1 MAALMRRYGVG
12 ARWYDVL
19 SGERPVYRAGRQAG
33 IALLALS
40 PGDCVVDLGCG
51 TGLNF
56 ALLLEA
62 TAPSGIVIGVDRS
75 PDMLAMAQR
84 RVDREGWGGRV
95 RLIRADAAEL
105 LSEAVAQAV
114 IELRG
119 GGDGRADALLAT
131 YALSVITER
140 EEAWRR
146 ARATL
151 RPGARASI
159 VDMQPPHGFWRV
171 LSPLARLACATGG
184 ADISARPWRMLE
196 RDAVDPSS
204 VRRVERKGGHI
215 VAVAATVSASDVPR

>member
-19 SGERPVYRAGRQAG
+19 SGERPVYRAGRLAG
-33 IALLALS
+33 ISLLDLS
-40 PGDCVVDLGCG
+40 PGDAVVDLGCG

-62 TAPSGIVIGVDRS
+62 VGPSGIVIGIDRS
-75 PDMLAMAQR
+75 AEMLAMAQR
-84 RVDREGWGGRV
+84 RIDREGWVDSV
-95 RLIRADAAEL
+95 RLIRANAAEL
-105 LSEAVAQAV
+105 RPEAVAQAV
-114 IELRG
+114 TELRG
-119 GGDGRADALLAT
+119 GDDGRADALLAT
-131 YALSVITER
+131 YSLSVITER

-146 ARATL
+146 ARASL
-151 RPGARASI
+151 RPGARACI

-196 RDAVDPSS
+196 RDAVDASE

-215 VAVAATVSASDVPR
+215 VAVAAMTRSL

>member
-33 IALLALS
+33 ISLLSLS
-40 PGDCVVDLGCG
+40 PGDAVVDLGCG

-75 PDMLAMAQR
+75 PEMLAVAQR
-84 RVDREGWGGRV
+84 RIDREGWGDRV

-105 LSEAVAQAV
+105 RPEAVARV
-114 IELRG
+114 VTELRG
-119 GGDGRADALLAT
+119 GDDGRADALLAT
-131 YALSVITER
+131 YSLSVITER
-140 EEAWRR
+140 EGAWRR
-146 ARATL
+146 ARACL
-151 RPGARASI
+151 RPGARACI
-159 VDMQPPHGFWRV
+159 VDMQPPHGVWRAF
-171 LSPLARLACATGG
+171 SPLARLACATGG

-215 VAVAATVSASDVPR
+215 VAVAGQI

>member
-1 MAALMRRYGVG
+1 MAALMRRYGAG

-33 IALLALS
+33 IALLDLS
-40 PGDCVVDLGCG
+40 PGDSVVDLGCG

-62 TAPSGIVIGVDRS
+62 TAPSGVVIGVDRS
-75 PDMLAMAQR
+75 PEMLAVAQR
-84 RVDREGWGGRV
+84 RVDHEGWGDRV
-95 RLIRADAAEL
+95 RLIRTDAAEL
-105 LSEAVAQAV
+105 RPETVARAVA
-114 IELRG
+114 ELHG
-119 GGDGRADALLAT
+119 GGDDRADALFAT
-131 YALSVITER
+131 YALSVIGKR

-146 ARATL
+146 ALATL
-151 RPGARASI
+151 RPGARVCI

-196 RDAVDPSS
+196 RDALEPSA

>member
-19 SGERPVYRAGRQAG
+19 SGERPVYRAGRLAG
-33 IALLALS
+33 ISLLDLS
-40 PGDCVVDLGCG
+40 PGDAVVDLGCG

-62 TAPSGIVIGVDRS
+62 VGPSGIVIGIDRS
-75 PDMLAMAQR
+75 AEMLAMAQR

-105 LSEAVAQAV
+105 RPEAVAQAV
-114 IELRG
+114 TELRG
-119 GGDGRADALLAT
+119 GDDGRADALLAT
-131 YALSVITER
+131 YSLSVVTER

-146 ARATL
+146 ARASL
-151 RPGARASI
+151 RPGARACI

-196 RDAVDPSS
+196 RDAVDASE

-215 VAVAATVSASDVPR
+215 VAVAANVGATQSP